1 MAVRIQ
7 MRRDTFANWQ
17 TNNPTLADGEM
28 GIELDTHRWKFGYQN
43 LAWNSLPYSNSVFA
57 GPSEIIGDNSNV
69 SLTIT
74 QVGSGDAFK
83 VQDSTDPDS
92 TPFIVKGNGDVGIGT
107 PSPAAKLD
115 VVGTIRLSGQLTS
128 TVATGSSPFVVS
140 SITKVD
146 NLNTDLLDGQS
157 GDYYTTAGNL
167 TGTLPSTVLG
177 NSNLYIGTTSIALNR
192 SSGSQSLTGI
202 SIDGNAGTVTK
213 GVYTDSTLYVG
224 TTAITLNRASSS
236 QTLTGISI
244 DGNAATVTNGVYT
257 SGSYSNPSWITGLA
271 WSKISSTP
279 TTISGYGITDAVVT
293 GSTYSN
299 PSWLTGVAWSK
310 ISSTPTTLAGY
321 GITDAINTSSTSQT
335 KNGNLTIVGTLT
347 ATDVVLTGSG
357 TTITTTNLSV
367 TDSLIYLA
375 DEQFDSDS
383 IDIGIYGAYGDP
395 SPGHYHTGLV
405 RDASDSGKWKLIS
418 GAAEPVSNVVD
429 FTGVTYDTLKVGAIE
444 VTSTALVTNLNA
456 EKLNGQSASYYN
468 NAANLTGTIPST
480 VLGNSS
486 HYIGTTSI
494 ALNRASA
501 SQTLT
506 GVSIDGNAATVTNG
520 IYTSSSIY
528 IGTTSIALNRT
539 SASQTLNGIS
549 IDGNSATVTNGV
561 YTNGTYSNPSWITG
575 LAWSKISSTPTT
587 LAGYGIT
594 DAASSAGTFYIGTTS
609 IGINRASASQTLT
622 GVSIDG
628 NAATVTNGV
637 YTSGTYSNPS
647 WLTGLAWSKISSTP
661 TTLSGYGITD
671 AASKTYV
678 DCVTVNAQT
687 ASYTLV
693 LGDAGKVIEM
703 NVASANTVTIPLNSS
718 VAFAT
723 GTTIDIVQIGAGTTT
738 IVAADPAIT
747 IQSYGSKYSLSGQY
761 SGASLYKRDTNTW
774 IVIGELA

>member
-17 TNNPTLADGEM
+17 TNNPTLAEGEM

-43 LAWNSLPYSNSVFA
+43 LPWNSLPYSNSVFA
-57 GPSEIIGDNSNV
+57 GPSEINGDDANV

-74 QVGSGDAFK
+74 QAGSGDAFK

-92 TPFIVKGNGDVGIGT
+92 TPFIIKGNGDVGIGVA
-107 PSPAAKLD
+107 SPTAKLD
-115 VVGTIRLSGQLTS
+115 VDGTAKFSGQIAS
-128 TVATGSSPFVVS
+128 TVATGSSPFVVAS
-140 SITKVD
+140 TTKVD
-146 NLNTDLLDGQS
+146 NLNADLLDGQS
-157 GDYYTTAGNL
+157 RDYYTTAGNL
-167 TGTLPSTVLG
+167 TGTIPSTVLG
-177 NSNLYIGTTSIALNR
+177 NSNLYIGTTSIVLNR
-192 SSGSQSLTGI
+192 SSTSQSLTGV
-202 SIDGNAGTVTK
+202 SIDGNAGTVT
-213 GVYTDSTLYVG
+213 
-224 TTAITLNRASSS
+224 
-236 QTLTGISI
+236 
-244 DGNAATVTNGVYT
+244 NGVYT
-257 SGSYSNPSWITGLA
+257 NGSYSNPSWLTGLA

-279 TTISGYGITDAVVT
+279 TTISGYGITDAVAT

-299 PSWLTGVAWSK
+299 PSWLTGLAWSK

-367 TDSLIYLA
+367 TDSLIYLS

-383 IDIGIYGAYGDP
+383 IDIGIYGAYGDIN
-395 SPGHYHTGLV
+395 PGHYHTGLV

-418 GAAEPVSNVVD
+418 GAPEPVSNVVD

-444 VTSTALVTNLNA
+444 VTSTGLVTNLNA

-486 HYIGTTSI
+486 YYIGTTSI

-501 SQTLT
+501 SQTLI

-520 IYTSSSIY
+520 VYTS
-528 IGTTSIALNRT
+528 
-539 SASQTLNGIS
+539 
-549 IDGNSATVTNGV
+549 
-561 YTNGTYSNPSWITG
+561 GTYSNPSWITG

-637 YTSGTYSNPS
+637 YSSGSYSNPS
-647 WLTGLAWSKISSTP
+647 WITGLAWSKISSTP
-661 TTLSGYGITD
+661 TTLAGYGITD
-671 AASKTYV
+671 ALDTSSTAQTKSGNLTVSSLISTTLVSSSSREAMLVSGSAASSTVNVDAITASTTYYTAAATSNFTLNIRGSSSV
-678 DCVTVNAQT
+678 SLNSFMNIGDSVTVVFLNTCGATPYYANVIKIDGNTITPKYQYGT
-687 ASYTLV
+687 AFSAGNV
-693 LGDAGKVIEM
+693 NSVDAYI
-703 NVASANTVTIPLNSS
+703 
-718 VAFAT
+718 F
-723 GTTIDIVQIGAGTTT
+723 DIVKTANSTFTVFASST
-738 IVAADPAIT
+738 
-747 IQSYGSKYSLSGQY
+747 KY
-761 SGASLYKRDTNTW
+761 A
-774 IVIGELA
+774 